1 MPPTFRIKSSVQKIN
16 FFFFKFSHIFIYFF
30 SGTRLRHYRI
40 GSEERRVSILNEPS
54 SGTSP
59 PRKDSSKSSNSSLS
73 SRGSSINLD
82 KMDAKSVANK
92 LKYLEQALKE
102 NELKLLNE
110 RKAREDQEKRLQE
123 QLEKSKKVQ
132 EEQKRLKKVMFEN
145 ELKLKQELEARQQM
159 LDWEKREREKTKNL
173 LRMKEEELSD
183 VIAR

>member
-1 MPPTFRIKSSVQKIN
+1 MKIK
-16 FFFFKFSHIFIYFF
+16 FLF
-30 SGTRLRHYRI
+30 SGTRLRHYKV
-40 GSEERRVSILNEPS
+40 GSEERRVSLLAETSNT
-54 SGTSP
+54 SGSGIKSP
-59 PRKDSSKSSNSSLS
+59 PPQSRKDSSSKSISSNTSSLS
-73 SRGSSINLD
+73 SRDSSINLD

-92 LKYLEQALKE
+92 LKILEQALKD

-110 RKAREDQEKRLQE
+110 RKAREAQEKKLQE
-123 QLEKSKKVQ
+123 QLDKSRKVA

-145 ELKLKQELEARQQM
+145 EIKLKQELEARQQM

>member
-1 MPPTFRIKSSVQKIN
+1 MKIK
-16 FFFFKFSHIFIYFF
+16 FLF
-30 SGTRLRHYRI
+30 SGTRLRHYKV
-40 GSEERRVSILNEPS
+40 GSEERRVSLLAEPS
-54 SGTSP
+54 NISGSGIKSPPP
-59 PRKDSSKSSNSSLS
+59 PRKDSSSKSISNNTSSLS
-73 SRGSSINLD
+73 SRDSSINLD

-92 LKYLEQALKE
+92 LKILEQALKD

-110 RKAREDQEKRLQE
+110 RKAREAQEKKLQE
-123 QLEKSKKVQ
+123 QLDKSKKVA

-145 ELKLKQELEARQQM
+145 EIKLKQELEARQQM